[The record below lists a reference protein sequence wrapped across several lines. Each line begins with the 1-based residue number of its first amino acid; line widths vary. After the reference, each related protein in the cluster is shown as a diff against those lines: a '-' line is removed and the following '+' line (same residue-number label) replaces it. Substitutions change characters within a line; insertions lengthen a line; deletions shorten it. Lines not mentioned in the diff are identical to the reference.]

1 MTINAVLRRLRES
14 KGFSQQNVADELD
27 VNVTSIGRW
36 ETNGEAIKSSV
47 LKKLAAIYNVK
58 LSDLYTY
65 EQEPSNET
73 DSPTLPPHPIAIYTI
88 HLLYH
93 DTPQHRS
100 AIYASASH
108 RHGRKK
114 NIHTR
119 H

>member
-65 EQEPSNET
+65 EQEPSIFEEPLEFYRNNKRKLSLVIDLDGTDET
-73 DSPTLPPHPIAIYTI
+73 LNYWLSTIKKMNAAI
-88 HLLYH
+88 
-93 DTPQHRS
+93 
-100 AIYASASH
+100 
-108 RHGRKK
+108 
-114 NIHTR
+114 
-119 H
+119 